1 MRKLYVFIFI
11 AIFLIM
17 SSCSANGYDVI
28 YIHSDEFETL
38 AEENFKYNMEK
49 LLDNFK
55 VLNIPNDEEFIEYF
69 NKLSNEQ
76 KNNKNI
82 FIVSEKFSNVDIS
95 DRIDKVIYI
104 NNKFNMDINNLLIDQ
119 KPVSYLLGIISGLVT
134 RRNSIFILYSEDYV
148 DHREIIDAFITG
160 VREVNLRAYDSLSS
174 LENVKCITLDNKEEI
189 QEIINSESDIV
200 FNLSKEDIIVDDK
213 FLFDL
218 NMDNISE
225 NLVSI
230 LYDYGSFI
238 NIIESGKIATYSIG
252 IHDES
257 IKFNLTNL
265 PEEVVNIFNKYL
277 NNIN

>member
-82 FIVSEKFSNVDIS
+82 FIVSEKF
-95 DRIDKVIYI
+95 
-104 NNKFNMDINNLLIDQ
+104 
-119 KPVSYLLGIISGLVT
+119 
-134 RRNSIFILYSEDYV
+134 
-148 DHREIIDAFITG
+148 
-160 VREVNLRAYDSLSS
+160 
-174 LENVKCITLDNKEEI
+174 
-189 QEIINSESDIV
+189 
-200 FNLSKEDIIVDDK
+200 
-213 FLFDL
+213 
-218 NMDNISE
+218 
-225 NLVSI
+225 
-230 LYDYGSFI
+230 
-238 NIIESGKIATYSIG
+238 
-252 IHDES
+252 
-257 IKFNLTNL
+257 
-265 PEEVVNIFNKYL
+265 
-277 NNIN
+277 

>member
-55 VLNIPNDEEFIEYF
+55 VLNNA
-69 NKLSNEQ
+69 
-76 KNNKNI
+76 
-82 FIVSEKFSNVDIS
+82 
-95 DRIDKVIYI
+95 IDL

-238 NIIESGKIATYSIG
+238 NIQ
-252 IHDES
+252 
-257 IKFNLTNL
+257 LTQL
-265 PEEVVNIFNKYL
+265 EYTMKV
-277 NNIN
+277 